1 MKSEREHCMEPEKE
15 ENLPLELTESMTEKF
30 LNEIGLERFAGKSAA
45 AAIALAPNFFSFP
58 SELSGLL
65 GALGVAYAG
74 ISNFIGCR
82 NLKRF
87 IVEYFR
93 REISKALEKNNKEQM
108 ETMQIALV
116 SALRCKRAEQVDNIV
131 AILSGVYQKRISPLE
146 GEDLIAIAS
155 ELTANEAACL
165 REAYRVF
172 RQKESDSQKYYLKDF
187 GEEDLSFI
195 DRETRA
201 FLLRRLASKGLLNLE
216 TGAIFGND
224 GKTFL
229 STEIGERLFIELEV
243 LPKAESDWT

>member
-1 MKSEREHCMEPEKE
+1 MEPEKE

-30 LNEIGLERFAGKSAA
+30 LHAIGMEGIAGKSTAV
-45 AAIALAPNFFSFP
+45 AIAVAPSFFSLP
-58 SELSGLL
+58 PELNGLL

-74 ISNFIGCR
+74 ISSFIGCR

-93 REISKALEKNNKEQM
+93 QEITKALDKNNKEQM
-108 ETMQIALV
+108 ELMQVALT
-116 SALRCKRAEQVDNIV
+116 SALQCKKEGQVDYIV
-131 AILSGVYQKRISPLE
+131 AILSGVCQKRISPLE

-155 ELTANEAACL
+155 ELTANEASCL
-165 REAYRVF
+165 RAAYRVF
-172 RQKESDSQKYYLKDF
+172 RQKKSGSQNCSLKDF

-201 FLLRRLASKGLLNLE
+201 FLLRRLASKGLLYLE

-229 STEIGERLFIELEV
+229 STEIGEKIFIELESC
-243 LPKAESDWT
+243 PQKEKE

>member
-1 MKSEREHCMEPEKE
+1 MEPKKE
-15 ENLPLELTESMTEKF
+15 ENLPLELTESMTERF
-30 LNEIGLERFAGKSAA
+30 LNEIGIDGIVGKSAA
-45 AAIALAPNFFSFP
+45 VAIALAPNLLSMS
-58 SELSGLL
+58 SELS
-65 GALGVAYAG
+65 ALWEAIGVAYAG

-93 REISKALEKNNKEQM
+93 QEISKTLDKNNKEQM
-108 ETMQIALV
+108 ETMQVALA
-116 SALRCKRAEQVDNIV
+116 SALQCKKEGQVDYIV

-146 GEDLIAIAS
+146 GEDLIAVAS

-172 RQKESDSQKYYLKDF
+172 RQKESGSQKYYLKNY
-187 GEEDLSFI
+187 GEEELSFI

-201 FLLRRLASKGLLNLE
+201 FLLRRLASKGLLYFE

-229 STEIGERLFIELEV
+229 STEVGKRLFIELEA
-243 LPKAESDWT
+243 LPQEEAEWSASNGGYE